1 MVAEP
6 ETLKEQLREEVIA
19 LLGGG
24 MQDLDIDPKSVTT
37 AINLAFKR
45 YRQKSS
51 NALEE
56 AYTFLTIHPDINEY
70 ILPSETIEVREIFR
84 RRMGTGGIGDGSSG
98 GMQFDPFDLA
108 FTNLY
113 LLQAGSQGGLLTFN
127 LYNQYLNTASVMFGG
142 KLDFTWNTVSKKLQI
157 IRMPG
162 DREEVLLWVYKQIS
176 DEVIL
181 SNPYSNM
188 WMIEAA
194 VAYSKQMIGESR
206 EMYGQLAG
214 PQGGIQ
220 LNGSAMKAEA
230 AQTLKDLDVQLAN
243 YADGGQPLGFLKG

>member
-1 MVAEP
+1 MIAEP
-6 ETLKEQLREEVIA
+6 QSLKEQLREKVEA

-24 MQDLDIDPKSVTT
+24 MQDLDVDPKSITT

-70 ILPSETIEVREIFR
+70 ILPSETIEVREIYPSF
-84 RRMGTGGIGDGSSG
+84 RMGTSGIGEGSSG

-127 LYNQYLNTASVMFGG
+127 LYNQYLNTASIMFGG

-157 IRMPG
+157 VRMPS
-162 DREEVLLWVYKQIS
+162 DREEVLLWVFKYIN

-181 SNPYSNM
+181 ANTYSNM
-188 WMIEAA
+188 WLVEAS
-194 VAYSKQMIGESR
+194 VAYAKQMIGEAR
-206 EMYGQLAG
+206 EMYSQLAV

-220 LNGSAMKAEA
+220 LNGAAMKAEA

-243 YADGGQPLGFLKG
+243 FADGGTPLVS

>member
-6 ETLKEQLREEVIA
+6 ESLKEQLREDVMA

-24 MQDLDIDPKSVTT
+24 MQDLDVDPKSITA

-127 LYNQYLNTASVMFGG
+127 LYNQYLNTASIMFGG

-157 IRMPG
+157 VRMPG
-162 DREEVLLWVYKQIS
+162 DKEEVLLCVYKYIN

-181 SNPYSNM
+181 ANTYSNM
-188 WMIEAA
+188 WMVEASL
-194 VAYSKQMIGESR
+194 AYAKQMIGEAR

-220 LNGSAMKAEA
+220 LNGAAMKAEA
-230 AQTLKDLDVQLAN
+230 AQKLLELDIELRN
-243 YADGGQPLGFLKG
+243 YADGGTPLGFLKG